1 MLWEFRGTEYLG
13 LYGSGQR
20 SRRYS
25 SALEIGW
32 KNRYWMG
39 SCEENRPIVVAMKKH
54 LSDL

>member
-32 KNRYWMG
+32 RNRYWMG